1 VALLT
6 KRRLP
11 LYNKIEIVT
20 YQTEVT
26 IDRKLKDDLYNWN

>member
-11 LYNKIEIVT
+11 LYNKIEFI
-20 YQTEVT
+20 QLNCT
-26 IDRKLKDDLYNWN
+26 IDSTLTHIIMP